1 MRFRGKSIRR
11 KIVALLL
18 VPLVSLTAVWGF
30 ATVLTGREVARMF
43 QVSDVKQD
51 IGYPAEDTVR
61 VLQQERRQTLV
72 YLADPRAADALSA
85 LQRTRAATDRAIAR
99 IRGNAGEHHVFDGL
113 DVDDNERLTAVLD
126 AFDGLGSLRRSVE
139 QGTVNRAQALDLYNR
154 LVDPCFTLLA
164 SLEGIDD
171 VGLDAQYRAMVNVS
185 RARELL
191 SREDALVGS
200 SLVVGRLS
208 RTETRDISDL
218 VAQRSI
224 LYDVSLPLLPAAE
237 RDRYERLWR
246 DATTAPLRA
255 AEQTVIRT
263 DSGTPRGVTAQSWD
277 SAAASALDELGSLDD
292 HVGDRFQDRTRPV
305 ALGVILQA
313 AAAGLLGLIAL
324 VFSVV
329 LSVRTGRSLIHDLR
343 QLRLE
348 AHEASG
354 VRLPSVMR
362 RLSAGEQVDV
372 ETEVPRLEYDKNEM
386 GEVGQALNTLQR
398 AAVEA
403 AVKQSELRSGV
414 SEVFVNLARRSQ
426 VLLHK
431 QLTLLDTM
439 ERRTEDT
446 DELADLFR
454 LDHLTTRMRRHAEGL
469 VILSGA
475 APSRQWRRPVQ
486 LMDVV
491 RAAVAEVEDYER
503 IEVRRLPRIAV
514 TGPAVADLTHLVAEL
529 LENAT
534 VFSPPHTAVQVLGER
549 VANGFTLE
557 IHDRGLGMTAE
568 ALLDANLRLAETPEF
583 ELSDTDRLG
592 LFVVS
597 RLAQRQNV
605 RVSLQ
610 PSPYGGTTAV
620 VFIPDALLSDDIPDT
635 NGLGFRLDR
644 DRPGKGLGQ
653 AAGRAAGL
661 SAAPVQLPGL
671 PTSLLDG
678 PVELEAPVDLDAIDD
693 FPGVLGDDDSERGGL
708 FRPRRSRSRA
718 DEQTPS
724 PSGDRAAYDE
734 DGGRGPI
741 PLPRRQTPKLV
752 SSHGKPVTDQRSRRD
767 DLDRQSAETDRRDD
781 ADRQPSEASRRDDAD
796 QRPSTAARRP
806 DTGGLAP
813 LPARRRTTPSRRPAE
828 LTDRVDERAP
838 APTDATT
845 TPPDAPA
852 LPRRI
857 RPGSPAGGGTVGTA
871 AGEPTGER
879 FRPGGGPAESAAQRT
894 RGGGAAQP
902 AGEAFPPA
910 GGTGEPLGEGFR
922 GGGGAADAVG
932 EQERSG
938 GGAADPVGEESR
950 SGVAAQPVS
959 EQSGPGGAAQP
970 TDEESRPGGVAQ
982 PAGDVVGFGAET
994 AVAGDETARYGG
1006 EAARPGGA
1014 PARRAEAPPAGDTVL
1029 PSRATDAGRSAAS
1042 EPATGT
1048 HTAPATHPPT
1058 EPATGPLPRRVRQ
1071 ASLAPQLKQDTP
1083 RRAERE
1089 APSAD
1094 RDAEEVRSRMAS
1106 LQRGWQRGRQENA
1119 ADDGTQNGT
1128 AQGTTKGDGR

>member
-18 VPLVSLTAVWGF
+18 VPLVSLTAIWGF
-30 ATVLTGREVARMF
+30 ATVLTGREVARLF
-43 QVSDVKQD
+43 QVTDVKQD

-72 YLADPRAADALSA
+72 YLADPRAADSLSA
-85 LQRTRAATDRAIAR
+85 LQRTRAATDRAIAT
-99 IRGNAGEHHVFDGL
+99 IRKNAGDH
-113 DVDDNERLTAVLD
+113 DVVDNMDADDRERLTAVLD
-126 AFDGLGSLRRSVE
+126 AFDGLGSLRRDVE
-139 QGTVNRAQALDLYNR
+139 QRTVTRAQAFGLYNR
-154 LVDPCFTLLA
+154 LVDPCFTLFA
-164 SLEGIDD
+164 ALEGIDNVD
-171 VGLDAQYRAMVNVS
+171 LDTQERALVNVS

-191 SREDALVGS
+191 SREDALLGS
-200 SLVVGRLS
+200 SLVVGRLT
-208 RTETRDISDL
+208 RDETRDISAL
-218 VAQRSI
+218 AAQRSV
-224 LYDVSLPLLPAAE
+224 LYDVSLPLLPAADRE
-237 RDRYERLWR
+237 RYERFWK
-246 DATTAPLRA
+246 DATTAPLRT
-255 AEQTVIRT
+255 AEQTVIGT

-277 SAAASALDELGSLDD
+277 SAAASVLDALGTLDD
-292 HVGDRFQDRTRPV
+292 QVGDRLQDRTHPV
-305 ALGVILQA
+305 AMGVILQA
-313 AAAGLLGLIAL
+313 AVAGLLGLVAL

-329 LSVRTGRSLIHDLR
+329 LSVRIGRGLIRDLR

-403 AVKQSELRSGV
+403 AVKQAELRSGV

-503 IEVRRLPRIAV
+503 IEVRRLPRVAV
-514 TGPAVADLTHLVAEL
+514 TGPAVADLTHLAAEL

-620 VFIPDALLSDDIPDT
+620 VFIPDALLSDDVPDT

-644 DRPGKGLGQ
+644 DRPAKGIGQ
-653 AAGRAAGL
+653 AGRGAGR
-661 SAAPVQLPGL
+661 SAVPAQLPGV

-678 PVELEAPVDLDAIDD
+678 PVELGAPVDLDAIDD
-693 FPGVLGDDDSERGGL
+693 FTGVLGDEDSERGGL
-708 FRPRRSRSRA
+708 FRPRRSRTRA
-718 DEQTPS
+718 DDEASS
-724 PSGDRAAYDE
+724 PSADRASRDE
-734 DGGRGPI
+734 TDDRGPV

-752 SSHGKPVTDQRSRRD
+752 SSHGRPVTDQRPRRDEPDQLPSAASRRP
-767 DLDRQSAETDRRDD
+767 ETGGPAPLPSRR
-781 ADRQPSEASRRDDAD
+781 RTTASRRDGFQEREVA
-796 QRPSTAARRP
+796 
-806 DTGGLAP
+806 
-813 LPARRRTTPSRRPAE
+813 PAE
-828 LTDRVDERAP
+828 LRDGFQQRDAAPADLTDRVQQHGATPADGAGTAP
-838 APTDATT
+838 DV
-845 TPPDAPA
+845 PA
-852 LPRRI
+852 LPRRT
-857 RPGSPAGGGTVGTA
+857 RPSEPSADDIDRAPDIPALPRRTRPPEPA
-871 AGEPTGER
+871 AADGPGATGRSGARPVECVDPGER
-879 FRPGGGPAESAAQRT
+879 
-894 RGGGAAQP
+894 
-902 AGEAFPPA
+902 AGEA
-910 GGTGEPLGEGFR
+910 
-922 GGGGAADAVG
+922 
-932 EQERSG
+932 
-938 GGAADPVGEESR
+938 
-950 SGVAAQPVS
+950 
-959 EQSGPGGAAQP
+959 
-970 TDEESRPGGVAQ
+970 SRPGG
-982 PAGDVVGFGAET
+982 PSGHT
-994 AVAGDETARYGG
+994 
-1006 EAARPGGA
+1006 PGQA
-1014 PARRAEAPPAGDTVL
+1014 AEASGD
-1029 PSRATDAGRSAAS
+1029 
-1042 EPATGT
+1042 
-1048 HTAPATHPPT
+1048 

-1071 ASLAPQLKQDTP
+1071 ASLAPQLKQNTA
-1083 RRAERE
+1083 RRAER
-1089 APSAD
+1089 AAQPAD

-1106 LQRGWQRGRQENA
+1106 LQRGWRRGREENA
-1119 ADDGTQNGT
+1119 GGDGDQTGT